1 MFIKQAILKMI
12 DASIRKLTL
21 KHNLH
26 NLENFAVYSPNDYSE
41 IAKVELPNYQLQEE
55 IIQNVSDSF
64 KIISKMKAYKIAK
77 ILNSVADKIKLNS
90 EYLALLISTEGGKPL
105 KDAIIEVQRSENTI
119 RECAIEAGLIN
130 GEIIPM
136 DKSSRGLGKTAYT
149 KLYPIGAVLAISAF
163 NHPLNLLCHQVGT
176 AIAAKC
182 SILLKPAQ
190 NTCLSAFELY
200 NYFIESGLD
209 YGIFH
214 ILPIDGPETS
224 KIVSDKRFR
233 YISFIGS
240 EKIGWNIWKNVYPGT
255 KVQFE
260 HGGTA
265 SAVVNSD
272 ADIDKG
278 INSLLLS
285 SFYHAGQVCV
295 STQNIFIKEEIYDTF
310 KSKFIEKAKILKVGD
325 ARDLSTDCGPIIKR
339 DALERIDKW
348 VKEAESQGAKIILGG
363 NLIKDNYYQVTILE
377 DIKYDM
383 KLFKN
388 EIFGPVVN
396 LIRYDDLNNV
406 IELLNSSEYA
416 FQTCIFTKNID
427 LAMYYA
433 DNIEQQ
439 ACMINENNA
448 FRVDWM
454 PFGGYK
460 KSGFGT
466 GGVKYAIKD
475 LSIEKLIVINS

>member
-1 MFIKQAILKMI
+1 MI
-12 DASIRKLTL
+12 DSSLRKLTL
-21 KHNLH
+21 KHSIH
-26 NLENFAVYSPNDYSE
+26 NLETYAVHSPNDYSE
-41 IAKVELPNYQLQEE
+41 IAKVELPNNQLQEE
-55 IIQNVSDSF
+55 IIQNVSNSF

-105 KDAIIEVQRSENTI
+105 KDAIIEVHRSESTI
-119 RECAIEAGLIN
+119 RECAIEAGLIL

-136 DKSSRGLGKTAYT
+136 DKSSRGDGKTAFT
-149 KLYPIGAVLAISAF
+149 KLYPIGTVLAISAF

-182 SILLKPAQ
+182 SIVLKPAQ

-200 NYFIESGLD
+200 NYFIESGLE
-209 YGIFH
+209 YEIFH
-214 ILPIDGPETS
+214 ILPIDGVETS
-224 KIVSDKRFR
+224 KIVSDKRFQ
-233 YISFIGS
+233 YVSFIGS
-240 EKIGWNIWKNVYPGT
+240 EKIGWDIWKKVHPGT

-260 HGGTA
+260 HGGTS
-265 SAVVNSD
+265 SAIVSSD
-272 ADIDKG
+272 ADIDKAL
-278 INSLLLS
+278 NSLLLS
-285 SFYHAGQVCV
+285 SFYHSGQVCV
-295 STQNIFIKEEIYDTF
+295 STQNIFINEDIYDAF
-310 KSKFIEKAKILKVGD
+310 KSKFIEKAKVLKVGD
-325 ARDLSTDCGPIIKR
+325 AREQTTDCGPIIKK
-339 DALERIDKW
+339 DALERIDIW

-363 NLIKDNYYQVTILE
+363 NIIKDNYYQVTILE
-377 DIKYDM
+377 DINYEM
-383 KLFKN
+383 KVFK
-388 EIFGPVVN
+388 EEVFGPVVN
-396 LIRYDDLNNV
+396 LIRYSNLDEV
-406 IELLNSSEYA
+406 IELLNKSEYA
-416 FQTCIFTKNID
+416 FQTCIFTENID

-433 DNIEQQ
+433 DNIEQK